1 MAADQGSYGKHFI
14 TLVMSDRVFTTA
26 TWAGNAPLDWETNM
40 KSIIATAVLFIAA
53 SSAFAKDPVFHQQG
67 TITNMDAV
75 ECGVDENSG
84 KSLAGEVLGT
94 DSGHKKTRELLC
106 QEYVLKT
113 DRIMYRIRPRDEKHP
128 VLLPVGETAEFRI
141 KKDKMLLS
149 IPELGDKEREY
160 SVTSMQIIAPQSDVN
175 RSALVK

>member
-1 MAADQGSYGKHFI
+1 MKRTFTIAILVLAAL
-14 TLVMSDRVFTTA
+14 T
-26 TWAGNAPLDWETNM
+26 
-40 KSIIATAVLFIAA
+40 
-53 SSAFAKDPVFHQQG
+53 AFAKEPVFHQQG

-84 KSLAGEVLGT
+84 KSFAGEVLGT

-128 VLLPVGETAEFRI
+128 VLLPVGERAEFRI
-141 KKDKMLLS
+141 KKDKLLLS
-149 IPELGDKEREY
+149 IPELDNKEREY
-160 SVTSMQIIAPQSDVN
+160 SVTSMQMIAPQSDVN
-175 RSALVK
+175 RTAAVK